1 MADPEDH
8 VDRFLARIDAAGV
21 NLDLEVEGIVD
32 RIAGINRRIHNSLK
46 ETLVD
51 YGLTPEDW
59 HVLSPLRLRK
69 EGRMSSPGA
78 LSRDL
83 ELSSGAM
90 TSRLD
95 RLEEM
100 GLIRRHRDP
109 EDRRGVRLELTPEG
123 RKAWDAAA
131 EIQGRKEAFFASALT
146 GKEQVEL
153 NALLRKLMLAFEARE
168 GDKKEK

>member
-1 MADPEDH
+1 MAEDGDH

-21 NLDLEVEGIVD
+21 QLDLEVEGIVD
-32 RIAGINRRIHNSLK
+32 RISGINRRIRNSQK

-59 HVLSPLRLRK
+59 SVLSSLRLRK
-69 EGRMSSPGA
+69 QGRLTSPGA
-78 LSRDL
+78 LARDL

-100 GLIRRHRDP
+100 GLIRRHRDS
-109 EDRRGVRLELTPEG
+109 EDRRAVQIELTPAG
-123 RKAWDAAA
+123 RVAWDDAAGV
-131 EIQGRKEAFFASALT
+131 QGRKEAFFASALT
-146 GKEQVEL
+146 GKEQIQL
-153 NALLRKLMLAFEARE
+153 NALLRKLMRAFEAAE
-168 GDKKEK
+168 GGKTEK